1 MNTDR
6 FLLEMEIKEIKH
18 TPFLQMSG
26 GGTVEERRGV
36 LYIHR
41 EKQKMVFAD
50 KG

>member
-26 GGTVEERRGV
+26 GTVKERRGV
-36 LYIHR
+36 LYIPR
-41 EKQKMVFAD
+41 KTKDGVCR
-50 KG
+50 